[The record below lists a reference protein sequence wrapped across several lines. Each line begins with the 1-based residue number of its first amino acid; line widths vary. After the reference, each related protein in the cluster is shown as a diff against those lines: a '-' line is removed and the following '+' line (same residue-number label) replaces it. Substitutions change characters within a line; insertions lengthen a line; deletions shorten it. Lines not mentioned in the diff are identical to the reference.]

1 MWAGTSP
8 HPGASKNLTRGE
20 AERLSEAG
28 IDLVLFFQTT
38 RGFMISDRAS
48 GARDAKSALAQ
59 ARACGMPEGR
69 PLYFALD
76 TDPRPLTPTEWNKV
90 FGYLDGAAAV
100 IGRGNVGIYG
110 GRLAIDRALG
120 ATKAMWGW
128 QTKSWSEGWSAK
140 AHVQQYKHDVPLGR
154 GRVDRDRAM
163 TTDFGQ
169 WKVGDDMPLTD
180 ADKKWLEQEIR
191 DAVNKHASHDERPT
205 CDPRSQPA
213 GQERRKRVGAGSAE
227 LGLRQKGI
235 RLNAKR
241 ART

>member
-1 MWAGTSP
+1 
-8 HPGASKNLTRGE
+8 
-20 AERLSEAG
+20 
-28 IDLVLFFQTT
+28 
-38 RGFMISDRAS
+38 
-48 GARDAKSALAQ
+48 
-59 ARACGMPEGR
+59 
-69 PLYFALD
+69 
-76 TDPRPLTPTEWNKV
+76 V

-191 DAVNKHASHDERPT
+191 DAVNKHAVNLFKLLTMVASGRPH
-205 CDPRSQPA
+205 PQ
-213 GQERRKRVGAGSAE
+213 
-227 LGLRQKGI
+227 
-235 RLNAKR
+235 
-241 ART
+241 RTISIVTRPF